1 MILMN
6 MSFVKIHVLV
16 DMSFKGIANALL
28 AALWFNIPQSTIPNP
43 NSAELKMRKV
53 TMTITAIFLDTLLMA
68 CASTET
74 IKKGETD
81 AKKPVNC
88 AAAEGDIRVLQSEK
102 THADQ
107 QMPAGVSA
115 ISPAG
120 IVVGT
125 ITNKEITNAK
135 VATGDYNRMLDYKI
149 AEIKR
154 ECGMK

>member
-1 MILMN
+1 
-6 MSFVKIHVLV
+6 
-16 DMSFKGIANALL
+16 
-28 AALWFNIPQSTIPNP
+28 
-43 NSAELKMRKV
+43 MRKV

-88 AAAEGDIRVLQSEK
+88 VAAEGDIRVLQSEK

-135 VATGDYNRMLDYKI
+135 VATGDYNRMLDDKI